1 MMKVFR
7 SCFSEHLKNYVQLRK
22 GLGLKFD
29 TQANI
34 LLNFDRYCYQKKHNG
49 LLDMDTV
56 LDFIG
61 SNSTISSN
69 ERARI
74 YQVIRHFTDYLVVY
88 EPDTPYFPPS
98 LFTRAKSRP
107 CAYIYTEQELTLLLK
122 KAKNISAKSPLRGI
136 TLHAII
142 GLAASTGLRVSEVV
156 RLDQSDV
163 DLESGVIT
171 VRKTK
176 FCKDRIVPVH
186 PTVQSMLS
194 DYASVRNEAFSGC
207 SSDSFFI
214 NMWKRRFSKHTLQC
228 AFRDLLI
235 RVGIRKGRG
244 NGPSF
249 HDLRHSFAV
258 RRLTAWYKEGKD
270 VQAMLPVLA
279 TYMGHVHYSDTAWY
293 LTATPELLAIASA
306 CHQEFLSKEV
316 IL

>member
-1 MMKVFR
+1 MKDFR

-29 TQANI
+29 TQTGI
-34 LLNFDRYCYQKKHNG
+34 LLNFDSYCCQKRHDG
-49 LLDMDTV
+49 LLDMNIV

-61 SNSTISSN
+61 SDLINSSN
-69 ERARI
+69 HRAQI

-88 EPDTPYFPPS
+88 EPNTPYFPPS
-98 LFTRAKSRP
+98 LFTRPKSRP
-107 CAYIYTEQELTLLLK
+107 CAYIYTEQELALLLK
-122 KAKNISAKSPLRGI
+122 EAKNISPKSPLRGI
-136 TLHAII
+136 TLHAMI
-142 GLAASTGLRVSEVV
+142 GLAASTGLRISEVV
-156 RLDQSDV
+156 RLDQSDI
-163 DLESGVIT
+163 DLQSGVIT

-176 FCKDRIVPVH
+176 FCKDRIVPAH

-194 DYASVRNEAFSGC
+194 DYASVRNDAFSGC
-207 SSDSFFI
+207 SSNAFFI
-214 NMWKRRFSKHTLQC
+214 NMWKKRFSRHTLQL
-228 AFRDLLI
+228 AFWDLAI
-235 RVGIRKGRG
+235 KVGIRKGRG
-244 NGPSF
+244 KGPSF